1 MGMKLALLLI
11 AMMWFFVAAIPLL
24 LKRRET
30 QNLASVNRFS
40 RSLMVLGRQCVS
52 LERSDC
58 IDMTLS
64 VSVRRTE
71 LIQTGFDRRTS
82 QKPSQK
88 TLIKRRR
95 IALALA
101 SGSVIPLAGGLAFG
115 IALGLYVSLLSAAA
129 MASYVGALAYVT
141 KEQRDA
147 AQGLG
152 SGTQRPSV
160 GPAQQLIGSLG
171 LPTSLT
177 R

>member
-64 VSVRRTE
+64 VSVRSTE
-71 LIQTGFDRRTS
+71 LYRAGFERSVS

-101 SGSVIPLAGGLAFG
+101 SGSVVPLVGGLAFG
-115 IALGLYVSLLSAAA
+115 IALGLYVSLLCAAA
-129 MASYVGALAYVT
+129 MATYVGALAYVT
-141 KEQRDA
+141 KEQRESMH
-147 AQGLG
+147 GLG
-152 SGTQRPSV
+152 NGSHRQGINQ
-160 GPAQQLIGSLG
+160 AHQLISTFG
-171 LPTSLT
+171 LPASSA